1 MTVIHGQD
9 ILRTQILTVL
19 SMGIFVGM
27 KHVQHVQ
34 KGILAPVPPLA
45 RYLSF
50 TIMPEKS
57 PAGSLRSLCKLIDG
71 DKTVVGL
78 GQSFVRALGREVPGL
93 DVFPGYAAPGLD
105 VPSTPASLWCW
116 LRGNDR
122 GELVH
127 RARSIVQCVT
137 PALQLQHTID
147 GFRYKSG
154 FDLSGYEDGTENP
167 KGAAAVKAVVV
178 TGQGAGLDGGSFV
191 AVQQW
196 VHNLDRLEA
205 MTTKEQDHTI
215 GRRKRDNK
223 ELGKAPA
230 SAHVKRT
237 AQESFDPAAF
247 IVRRSMPWA
256 HGHQAGL
263 VFVAFGN
270 SFDAFDALLRR
281 MVGAD
286 DGIVDALFTFTR
298 PISGSYFWCPP
309 IKNGSLDLRAVGL

>member
-1 MTVIHGQD
+1 MNQT
-9 ILRTQILTVL
+9 
-19 SMGIFVGM
+19 
-27 KHVQHVQ
+27 Q
-34 KGILAPVPPLA
+34 KGILGPVPPLA

-50 TIMPEKS
+50 AIAPGKN
-57 PAGSLRSLCKLIDG
+57 PAGSLRNLCKLADG
-71 DKTVVGL
+71 EKTVVGL
-78 GQSFVRALGREVPGL
+78 GQSLVRALGREVPGL
-93 DVFPGYAAPGLD
+93 EVFPSYAAPGFD
-105 VPSTPASLWCW
+105 VPSTPTALWCW
-116 LRGNDR
+116 LRGDDR

-127 RARSIVQCVT
+127 RARSIVQCVA
-137 PALQLQHTID
+137 PVLQLQHTID

-167 KGAAAVKAVVV
+167 KGAAAIEAAVVS
-178 TGQGAGLDGGSFV
+178 GHGAGLDGGSFV

-196 VHNLDRLEA
+196 VHDLDTLEA

-215 GRRKRDNK
+215 GRRKHDNK
-223 ELGKAPA
+223 EIGKAPA

-256 HGHQAGL
+256 DAHQAGL

-281 MVGAD
+281 MVGAE

-298 PISGSYFWCPP
+298 PISGNYFWCPP
-309 IKNGSLDLRAVGL
+309 MKNGRLDLRSLAL

>member
-1 MTVIHGQD
+1 VRQA
-9 ILRTQILTVL
+9 
-19 SMGIFVGM
+19 
-27 KHVQHVQ
+27 Q

-45 RYLSF
+45 RYLLF
-50 TIMPEKS
+50 TIVPGKN
-57 PAGSLRSLCKLIDG
+57 PAGSLRNLCKLADG
-71 DKTVVGL
+71 DKTIVGL
-78 GQSFVRALGREVPGL
+78 GQSLVRTLGREVPGL
-93 DVFPGYAAPGLD
+93 EVFPSYAAPGFD
-105 VPSTPASLWCW
+105 VPSTPVSLWCW
-116 LRGNDR
+116 LRGSDR

-127 RARSIVQCVT
+127 RTRAIVGIVA
-137 PALQLQHTID
+137 PGLQLQHTID
-147 GFRYKSG
+147 GFRYRSG

-167 KGAAAVKAVVV
+167 TGAAAVRTALV
-178 TGQGAGLDGGSFV
+178 TGEGTGFDGGSFV

-196 VHNLDRLEA
+196 VHDLNRFEA

-215 GRRKRDNK
+215 GRRNRDNK
-223 ELGKAPA
+223 ELGNAPV

-256 HGHQAGL
+256 DACQAGL

-281 MVGAD
+281 MVGAE

-309 IKNGSLDLRAVGL
+309 MDNERLDLRRVGL

>member
-1 MTVIHGQD
+1 MSQ
-9 ILRTQILTVL
+9 
-19 SMGIFVGM
+19 
-27 KHVQHVQ
+27 VQ
-34 KGILAPVPPLA
+34 KGILAPVPKQA

-50 TIMPEKS
+50 TIAPEKN
-57 PAGSLRSLCKLIDG
+57 PAGSLRNLCKLADG

-78 GQSFVRALGREVPGL
+78 GQSLVRALGREVRGL
-93 DVFPGYAAPGLD
+93 EIFPGYTGVGFD
-105 VPSTPASLWCW
+105 VPSTPAALWCW
-116 LRGNDR
+116 LRGDDR

-127 RARSIVQCVT
+127 RARAIVQSVA
-137 PALQLQHTID
+137 PVLQLQHTID

-167 KGAAAVKAVVV
+167 KGAAAVKAAVSA
-178 TGQGAGLDGGSFV
+178 GQGTGLDGGSFV

-196 VHNLDRLEA
+196 VHKLDTFEA
-205 MTTKEQDHTI
+205 MTSHKQDHTI

-223 ELGKAPA
+223 ELGNALA

-237 AQESFDPAAF
+237 AQESFNPAAF
-247 IVRRSMPWA
+247 ILRRSMPWA
-256 HGHQAGL
+256 EAQQAGL
-263 VFVAFGN
+263 IFVAFGN

-281 MVGAD
+281 MVGAE

-309 IKNGSLDLRAVGL
+309 MKSGRLDLRALCL

>member
-1 MTVIHGQD
+1 MSQA
-9 ILRTQILTVL
+9 
-19 SMGIFVGM
+19 
-27 KHVQHVQ
+27 Q

-50 TIMPEKS
+50 TIVPGMNPT
-57 PAGSLRSLCKLIDG
+57 GSLRNLCKLADG
-71 DKTVVGL
+71 DNAVVGL
-78 GQSFVRALGREVPGL
+78 GQSLVLAIGGNIPGL
-93 DVFPGYAAPGLD
+93 TAFPSYAAPGFD

-116 LRGNDR
+116 LRGHDR

-127 RARSIVQCVT
+127 RARAIVQTVA

-167 KGAAAVKAVVV
+167 KGAAALKAAIVS
-178 TGQGAGLDGGSFV
+178 GQGTGLDGGSFV

-196 VHNLDRLEA
+196 VHNLDTFEA

-223 ELGKAPA
+223 ELGNAPA
-230 SAHVKRT
+230 FAHVKRT

-256 HGHQAGL
+256 DAHQAGL
-263 VFVAFGN
+263 VFVAFGS

-281 MVGAD
+281 MVGAED
-286 DGIVDALFTFTR
+286 SIVDALFTFTR

-309 IKNGSLDLRAVGL
+309 MKNGHLNLSTVGL

>member
-1 MTVIHGQD
+1 MRQ
-9 ILRTQILTVL
+9 
-19 SMGIFVGM
+19 
-27 KHVQHVQ
+27 VQ

-45 RYLSF
+45 RYLLF
-50 TIMPEKS
+50 TSTPGTN
-57 PAGSLRSLCKLIDG
+57 PAGALRNLNKLVDG

-78 GQSFVRALGREVPGL
+78 GQSLVRALGRDVPGL
-93 DVFPGYAAPGLD
+93 DVFPSYATAGID
-105 VPSTPASLWCW
+105 VPSTPAELWCW

-127 RARSIVQCVT
+127 RARAVVQSVGSSF
-137 PALQLQHTID
+137 QLEQTID

-167 KGAAAVKAVVV
+167 KGAAAIKAAVV
-178 TGQGAGLDGGSFV
+178 TGQGTSLDGGSFV

-196 VHNLDRLEA
+196 VHDLDIFDA
-205 MTTKEQDHTI
+205 MTPKKQDFTI

-223 ELGKAPA
+223 ELGHAPP

-256 HGHQAGL
+256 DMSRAGL
-263 VFVAFGN
+263 VFVAFGK
-270 SFDAFDALLRR
+270 SFDAFDVLLRR
-281 MVGAD
+281 MVGVE

-309 IKNGSLDLRAVGL
+309 IKKGHLDLRAIGL

>member
-1 MTVIHGQD
+1 MTQ
-9 ILRTQILTVL
+9 
-19 SMGIFVGM
+19 
-27 KHVQHVQ
+27 VQ

-50 TIMPEKS
+50 TITPGTNPS
-57 PAGSLRSLCKLIDG
+57 GSLRNLCKLADG

-78 GQSFVRALGREVPGL
+78 GQSLVCALGREVPGL
-93 DVFPGYAAPGLD
+93 EVFPSYAASGLD
-105 VPSTPASLWCW
+105 VPSTPVSLWCW
-116 LRGNDR
+116 LRGDDR
-122 GELVH
+122 GELIH
-127 RARSIVQCVT
+127 RARAIVESVA
-137 PALQLQHTID
+137 PVLQLQHTID

-167 KGAAAVKAVVV
+167 KAAAAVRAAIV
-178 TGQGAGLDGGSFV
+178 TGQGTGLDGGSFV

-196 VHNLDRLEA
+196 VHDLNTFEA
-205 MTTKEQDHTI
+205 MTTKEQDRTI

-223 ELGKAPA
+223 ELGNAPA

-237 AQESFDPAAF
+237 ARESFDPTAF

-256 HGHQAGL
+256 DAHQAGL

-281 MVGAD
+281 MVGAE

-309 IKNGSLDLRAVGL
+309 MDKGHLDLRRLGA

>member
-1 MTVIHGQD
+1 MSQ
-9 ILRTQILTVL
+9 
-19 SMGIFVGM
+19 
-27 KHVQHVQ
+27 VQ

-50 TIMPEKS
+50 TIAPGKN
-57 PAGSLRSLCKLIDG
+57 PAGSLRNLCKLADG

-78 GQSFVRALGREVPGL
+78 GQTLTRALGREVSGL
-93 DVFPGYAAPGLD
+93 EVFPSYAASGFD
-105 VPSTPASLWCW
+105 VPSTSASLWCW

-127 RARSIVQCVT
+127 RTRAIVQRV
-137 PALQLQHTID
+137 ASILQLQYTID
-147 GFRYKSG
+147 SFRYKSG

-167 KGAAAVKAVVV
+167 KGAAAVKAAVVA
-178 TGQGAGLDGGSFV
+178 GQGAGLDGGSFV

-196 VHNLDRLEA
+196 VHNLDTFEA
-205 MTTKEQDHTI
+205 MTTRKQDHTI

-237 AQESFDPAAF
+237 AQESFDPTAF

-256 HGHQAGL
+256 DAQQAGL

-270 SFDAFDALLRR
+270 SFDAFDTLLRR
-281 MVGAD
+281 MVGAE

-309 IKNGSLDLRAVGL
+309 MKNGHLDLRAVGL

>member
-1 MTVIHGQD
+1 MSQ
-9 ILRTQILTVL
+9 
-19 SMGIFVGM
+19 
-27 KHVQHVQ
+27 VQ
-34 KGILAPVPPLA
+34 KGILAPVPQLA

-50 TIMPEKS
+50 TIAPGKN
-57 PAGSLRSLCKLIDG
+57 PAGSLRNLCKLADG
-71 DKTVVGL
+71 EKTVVGL
-78 GQSFVRALGREVPGL
+78 GQSLVRALGREVPGL
-93 DVFPGYAAPGLD
+93 EVFPSYAAPGFD
-105 VPSTPASLWCW
+105 VPSTPVSLWCW

-127 RARSIVQCVT
+127 RARTIVQSVA
-137 PALQLQHTID
+137 PSLQLQHTID

-167 KGAAAVKAVVV
+167 KGVAAVKAAVVA
-178 TGQGAGLDGGSFV
+178 GQGTGLDGGSFA

-196 VHNLDRLEA
+196 VHNLDTLEA
-205 MTTKEQDHTI
+205 MTSKKQDHTI

-237 AQESFDPAAF
+237 AQESFNPTAF

-256 HGHQAGL
+256 DAHQAGL
-263 VFVAFGN
+263 VFAAFGN
-270 SFDAFDALLRR
+270 SFDAFDVLLRR
-281 MVGAD
+281 MVGAE

-309 IKNGSLDLRAVGL
+309 MKNGRLDLRAVDL

>member
-1 MTVIHGQD
+1 MNQ
-9 ILRTQILTVL
+9 
-19 SMGIFVGM
+19 
-27 KHVQHVQ
+27 VQHVQ

-50 TIMPEKS
+50 AIAPGKN
-57 PAGSLRSLCKLIDG
+57 PAGSLRSLRKLADG

-78 GQSFVRALGREVPGL
+78 SQSLVRALGREVPGL
-93 DVFPGYAAPGLD
+93 EIFPNYAAPGFN
-105 VPSTPASLWCW
+105 VPSTPAALWCW

-127 RARSIVQCVT
+127 RTRTIVQSVA
-137 PALQLQHTID
+137 PVLQLHHTID
-147 GFRYKSG
+147 GFRYKLG

-167 KGAAAVKAVVV
+167 KGAAAIKAAVVSSHGV
-178 TGQGAGLDGGSFV
+178 GLDGGSFV

-196 VHNLDRLEA
+196 VHDLDTLET

-237 AQESFDPAAF
+237 AQERFDPTAF

-256 HGHQAGL
+256 DAHQAGL
-263 VFVAFGN
+263 VFVAFGH
-270 SFDAFDALLRR
+270 SFDAFNALLRR

-309 IKNGSLDLRAVGL
+309 MKNRSLDFRAVGV